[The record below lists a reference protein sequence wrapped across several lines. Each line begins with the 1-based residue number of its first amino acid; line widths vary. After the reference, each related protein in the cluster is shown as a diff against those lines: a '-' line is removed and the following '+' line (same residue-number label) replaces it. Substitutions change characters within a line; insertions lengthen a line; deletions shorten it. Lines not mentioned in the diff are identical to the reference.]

1 MDLLNGDLVLFVSI
15 LERLLLEF
23 QYLEVYS
30 EVDIIN
36 TKITFDRLTLAGQMH
51 KLRGSAGVIGAQE
64 LYQLAGDAEIALRS
78 DVSEVNTLLK
88 RLAESLTNLRLN
100 SAAFLFQQQNITDKH
115 VETNIQNALSIN
127 LDKMKKLI
135 NELEKQELSAL
146 TIVKEYTGSLR
157 FMLGEKNLKN
167 SKLC

>member
-1 MDLLNGDLVLFVSI
+1 M
-15 LERLLLEF
+15 
-23 QYLEVYS
+23 
-30 EVDIIN
+30 
-36 TKITFDRLTLAGQMH
+36 
-51 KLRGSAGVIGAQE
+51 
-64 LYQLAGDAEIALRS
+64 
-78 DVSEVNTLLK
+78 
-88 RLAESLTNLRLN
+88 
-100 SAAFLFQQQNITDKH
+100 FLFKQQTITGKH